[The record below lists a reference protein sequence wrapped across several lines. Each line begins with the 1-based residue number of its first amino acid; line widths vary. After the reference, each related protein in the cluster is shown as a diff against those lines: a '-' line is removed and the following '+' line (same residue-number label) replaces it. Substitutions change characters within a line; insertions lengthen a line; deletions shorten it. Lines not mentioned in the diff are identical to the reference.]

1 MLKYGGLLVGNSSS
15 GLIEGSYFNIP
26 VVNIGIR
33 QKYREHGKNVMNVN
47 GTTNSIYD
55 AIMKA
60 IKRKKL
66 TNEFIY
72 GDGTSS
78 RKIVKYM
85 ERINLG
91 TDLIQKHLYY

>member
-1 MLKYGGLLVGNSSS
+1 
-15 GLIEGSYFNIP
+15 
-26 VVNIGIR
+26 
-33 QKYREHGKNVMNVN
+33 
-47 GTTNSIYD
+47 
-55 AIMKA
+55 MKA

-78 RKIVKYM
+78 RKIVRYL